1 MNTSAGLPARVG
13 VPAYTIIRLCLAPD
27 VVVGLMT
34 WVWMPVSSWASSYMT
49 MSKEKPRREDLVLVE
64 NWMTPPELNRIHS
77 WPVCEQTS
85 TRSLRQRGIPSDVSS
100 GRRPKILRKRSTIS
114 MVVE

>member
-1 MNTSAGLPARVG
+1 
-13 VPAYTIIRLCLAPD
+13 
-27 VVVGLMT
+27 
-34 WVWMPVSSWASSYMT
+34 MPVSSWASSYMT

-85 TRSLRQRGIPSDVSS
+85 TRSLRQRGIPSDVSPT
-100 GRRPKILRKRSTIS
+100 RRPKILRKRPTIS